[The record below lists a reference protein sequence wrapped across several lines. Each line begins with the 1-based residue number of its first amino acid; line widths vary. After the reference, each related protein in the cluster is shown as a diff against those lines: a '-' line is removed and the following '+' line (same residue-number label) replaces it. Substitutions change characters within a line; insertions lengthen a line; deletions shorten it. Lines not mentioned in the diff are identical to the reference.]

1 MVDPMDRRR
10 FLRLGTSSLLL
21 GPSAASVASVL
32 ASTNRPPIP
41 PATDPTAALYR
52 RLIPARKDLPIGW
65 IRSLVERDAPDDA
78 PIATSDKD
86 ALARIGMTVG
96 GIGCGSVYLSG
107 DGRLYVWDIFH
118 QPHEGIVAQQ
128 ASIPGKLKNLGGAGA
143 KARERDGANYLV
155 PPTPDRFP
163 NPFRQGFELEC
174 DGITRSLD
182 ARGWQSV
189 AFRGDWPVGRVT
201 YADPSSPVSVKLTAW
216 TPFIPLEADDSSWP
230 LTVMEYE
237 VTHHG
242 PAKARVTLRGILEN
256 PVLCHTRKS
265 GAADVSSR
273 LTRNATATLLV
284 HEPGSTRNT
293 RRGEPPA
300 RKDILFSDFEQESY
314 QPWTTEGTAFGQGPA
329 RRADFPAYQGDPEL
343 TGKSAVNS
351 HASAPGGDLGAK
363 DDAVGTLIS
372 PPFVIERRFITLRIG
387 GGNRPGETGVELVI
401 DDKVVA
407 TLTGPSAN
415 RMQQAVIDT
424 RPHAGK
430 TARLRIIDRA
440 RGPWGNTGIDHVVF
454 TDVPPPPEPG
464 IEQVGDHGT
473 MVLACL
479 DPKAVAC
486 GDEETPE
493 GLLTC
498 FDLDPGTSHRVTFL
512 LAWHFPN
519 LPPLPGLGRKRPAF
533 AARFKDAAEVA
544 SRAIERLDP
553 LRAKTME
560 WTDTWYDSSLPR
572 WLMDRSLL
580 TANTLQTTTCQVF
593 DDGRFWAW
601 EGIGCCPGTC
611 GHVWHYAQ
619 SVARLF
625 PALERSLRE
634 KVDLALAMNPDG
646 GIRFRAE
653 ANQQV
658 AIDAQTTVILRTWRE
673 HLHSQDTSFLHR
685 VWPAVKRATEWLIR
699 FDADGRGGLDG
710 LLDGEQ
716 HNTLDAEWYG
726 KVHCLCSLYLAAL
739 RAAQQMA
746 LESGDSAFAK
756 KCAQVHAM
764 GAEQIKNLFNGEF
777 FVQQEDP
784 NHRNAI
790 GVGTGCYI
798 DQVIGQWWA
807 HQTGLGRIQDESHTR
822 SALHALWHRN
832 FVPRIGT
839 FRDTFRTGRFYALGD
854 EAGLVMCTWPNG
866 GLREDF
872 MRHWQYGYFNECMS
886 GFEHQVAAHMVQE
899 GRPVSDFTA
908 ELGAAIENPAD
919 PRSLTLRGLAVARA
933 VHDRYSPTRRNPY
946 NEIECSDHYAR
957 AAASFSLFTAA
968 CGFHHHGPK
977 GELGFAPRIRPEHF
991 HAPFL
996 SAEGWGVFRQQI
1008 TDRGL
1013 TASIQLRHGR
1023 LRLAALHLE
1032 ATATFTRVTARLD
1045 GKPAPATATAEGLKT
1060 RIVFEPPIVI
1070 NDGSILELGVA

>member
-1 MVDPMDRRR
+1 MDRRR

-21 GPSAASVASVL
+21 GPLAMADGRTDVVPSA
-32 ASTNRPPIP
+32 PPAR
-41 PATDPTAALYR
+41 PATDPTATLYR
-52 RLIPARKDLPIGW
+52 RLIPARKDLPAGW

-78 PIATSDKD
+78 PIVASDKD
-86 ALARIGMTVG
+86 DLARIGMTVG

-118 QPHEGIVAQQ
+118 HAHEGIVAHM
-128 ASIPGKLKNLGGAGA
+128 APIPGNLKNIGGAGA
-143 KARERDGANYLV
+143 KARERDGANYLE
-155 PPTPDRFP
+155 PPTPERFP
-163 NPFRQGFELEC
+163 NPFRQAFELEC
-174 DGITRSLD
+174 NGKSRSLD

-201 YADPSSPVSVKLTAW
+201 YTDPSSPVSVKLTAW
-216 TPFIPLEADDSSWP
+216 TPFIPLELEDSSWP
-230 LTVMEYE
+230 ITVMDYE

-242 PAKARVTLRGILEN
+242 PEKTEVTLRGILEN

-265 GAADVSSR
+265 RAARVS
-273 LTRNATATLLV
+273 TRVTRDATATLLV
-284 HEPGSTRNT
+284 HEPGGNSAAKRDA
-293 RRGEPPA
+293 PPA
-300 RKDILFSDFEQESY
+300 RKDILFADFEKESY
-314 QPWTTEGTAFGQGPA
+314 APWSVEGTAFGKGPA
-329 RRADFPAYQGDPEL
+329 RRGDFPAYQGDPAM
-343 TGKSAVNS
+343 TGTGAVNS
-351 HASAPGGDLGAK
+351 HASAPGGDLGIK
-363 DDAVGTLIS
+363 DDATGTLTS
-372 PPFVIERRFITLRIG
+372 PPFVIERNFITLRIG

-401 DDKVVA
+401 DDQVA
-407 TLTGPSAN
+407 ASVTGPSAN
-415 RMQQAVIDT
+415 RMENAVIDT
-424 RPHAGK
+424 RAHAGK

-440 RGPWGNTGIDHVVF
+440 KGPWGNTGVDQIVF
-454 TDVPPPPEPG
+454 TDVLPPAEPG
-464 IEQVGDHGT
+464 LEQAADHGT

-479 DPKAVAC
+479 DAQASPC
-486 GDEETPE
+486 GGDELPD
-493 GLLTC
+493 GLLTR
-498 FDLDPGTSHRVTFL
+498 FELEPGASRRVTFL

-533 AARFKDAAEVA
+533 AARFKDAAHVA
-544 SRAIERLDP
+544 TEAIERLAQ
-553 LRAKTME
+553 LRADTME

-572 WLMDRSLL
+572 WLMDRALL

-625 PALERSLRE
+625 PPLERSLRE
-634 KVDLALAMNPDG
+634 KVDLALAMNADG

-673 HLHSQDTSFLHR
+673 HLHSSDPSFLQR
-685 VWPAVKRATEWLIR
+685 VWPAVKRATQWLIR
-699 FDADGRGGLDG
+699 FDANGRGGLDG

-739 RAAQQMA
+739 RAAREMA
-746 LESGDSAFAK
+746 LESGDTAFAAE
-756 KCAQVHAM
+756 CARIHAT
-764 GAEQIKNLFNGEF
+764 GAEHIKTLFNGNF
-777 FVQQEDP
+777 YIQQEDP
-784 NHRNAI
+784 AHHDAI

-807 HQTGLGRIQDESHTR
+807 HQTGLGRIQDEAHTR
-822 SALHALWHRN
+822 SALHALWRHN

-854 EAGLVMCTWPNG
+854 EAGMVMCTWPDG

-886 GFEHQVAAHMVQE
+886 GFEHQAAAHMVQE
-899 GRPVSDFTA
+899 GAPVEDATA
-908 ELGAAIENPAD
+908 DLAAAIEDPAD

-933 VHDRYSPTRRNPY
+933 VHDRYAPSRRNPY

-977 GELGFAPRIRPEHF
+977 GELGFAPKLRPARF
-991 HAPFL
+991 HAPFVT
-996 SAEGWGVFRQQI
+996 AEGWGVFRQHI
-1008 TDRGL
+1008 TDRQFA
-1013 TASIQLRHGR
+1013 ASIDLRHGR
-1023 LRLAALHLE
+1023 LRLAVLKLE
-1032 ATATFTRVTARLD
+1032 SSAPVTRVTARLD
-1045 GKPAPATATAEGLKT
+1045 GKPVDAAATAEGT
-1060 RIVFEPPIVI
+1060 TIRVAFEPPII
-1070 NDGSILELGVA
+1070 IDKKSTFELLIA